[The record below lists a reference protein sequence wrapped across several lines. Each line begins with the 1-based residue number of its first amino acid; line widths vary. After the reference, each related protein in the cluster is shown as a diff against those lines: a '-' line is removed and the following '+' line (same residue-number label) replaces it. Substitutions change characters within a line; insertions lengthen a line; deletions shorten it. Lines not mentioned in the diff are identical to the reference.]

1 MVAASFSARE
11 QEDARRR
18 ASVVGVTGID
28 FRTLDLRELEEHR
41 DSLGLFDQ
49 IICFETIEHL
59 TDDEGLVRSLA
70 AMLEPGGR
78 LLLTAP
84 FESHHPLYS
93 EERHPSPV
101 EDGSHV
107 RYGYSRQRLREI
119 AESAGLE
126 VASEGLISGMVSQKL
141 TDLMRRIK
149 ARFGRLAAWG
159 AVLPLRPLVVLDA
172 PLTRMLGYPHLSV
185 ALCAVKRPGG

>member
-149 ARFGRLAAWG
+149 ARFGRLAA
-159 AVLPLRPLVVLDA
+159 
-172 PLTRMLGYPHLSV
+172 
-185 ALCAVKRPGG
+185 